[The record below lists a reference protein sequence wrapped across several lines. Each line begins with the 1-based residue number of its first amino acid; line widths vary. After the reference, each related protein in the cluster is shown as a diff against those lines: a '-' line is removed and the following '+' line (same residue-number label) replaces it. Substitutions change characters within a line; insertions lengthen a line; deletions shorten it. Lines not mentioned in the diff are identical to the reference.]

1 MISNI
6 EMTSAQIKSAATKVA
21 GLIYQSMMDEKAG
34 DQKYL
39 SGKHN
44 REDAYRTAHDVFR
57 QLELLSSDRAIDYRR
72 NRSYRELQDATCVD
86 LTTKLSDDYH
96 VSRAGEYVFSSR
108 VKKQW
113 SRLVINFRENG
124 STTQSEADRFNK
136 TKAKQRLSFNNML
149 ADSYR
154 EILNIFESDGS
165 NILEIAK
172 LIKKD
177 RETFWKK

>member
-1 MISNI
+1 MASNT
-6 EMTSAQIKSAATKVA
+6 EFTSAQIQSAATKVA
-21 GLIYQSMMDEKAG
+21 SLIYQSMMDEKAG

-57 QLELLSSDRAIDYRR
+57 HLELLNSDSAIDYRR

-86 LTTKLSDDYH
+86 LSTKLGDDYR

-108 VKKQW
+108 VRKQW

-124 STTQSEADRFNK
+124 STTQSEADRINK
-136 TKAKQRLSFNNML
+136 TKAKQRASLNNML
-149 ADSYR
+149 AENYR
-154 EILNIFESDGS
+154 EILKIFEVNGS
-165 NILEIAK
+165 NMSEIAK
-172 LIKKD
+172 MIKKD
-177 RETFWKK
+177 REVLWGE

>member
-1 MISNI
+1 MRSNTEIS
-6 EMTSAQIKSAATKVA
+6 SAQIKSSAARVA
-21 GLIYQSMMDEKAG
+21 DLIYQSMMDEKAG

-57 QLELLSSDRAIDYRR
+57 QLELLISDSAIDYRR

-86 LTTKLSDDYH
+86 LSTKLGDNYR

-124 STTQSEADRFNK
+124 STTQSEADRINK
-136 TKAKQRLSFNNML
+136 ARAKRRISFNNDL
-149 ADSYR
+149 AESYR
-154 EILNIFESDGS
+154 EILNAFEVDGS
-165 NILEIAK
+165 NMSEIAK
-172 LIKKD
+172 MIKKD
-177 RETFWKK
+177 RAVFWGK